1 MKFSISFKYNNVTF
15 KNKETKETISFE
27 TKAQDGNSFTFD
39 NVDEDVVIGI
49 VKGIK
54 NRKASEVFQYDDL
67 RTNFVNI
74 MARNKCKELYDKI
87 DKGEWKVEDITIS
100 NITIKDLE
108 FTKPT
113 MNARETITVESM
125 KNQPVKWIRLNPRG

>member
-1 MKFSISFKYNNVTF
+1 MKFSISFKYSNVTF

-27 TKAQDGNSFTFD
+27 TKTQDGNSFTFD

-67 RTNFVNI
+67 RTNFVNV
-74 MARNKCKELYDKI
+74 MARNKCKELYDKM

-125 KNQPVKWIRLNPRG
+125 KNPPVKWIRLNPRG

>member
-1 MKFSISFKYNNVTF
+1 MKFSISFKYSNVTF

-27 TKAQDGNSFTFD
+27 TKAQDGNTFTFD

-67 RTNFVNI
+67 RTNFVNV

-125 KNQPVKWIRLNPRG
+125 KNPPVKWRRLNSRG

>member
-1 MKFSISFKYNNVTF
+1 MKFSISFKYSNVTF

-27 TKAQDGNSFTFD
+27 TKTQDGNSFTFD

-67 RTNFVNI
+67 RTNFVNV

-87 DKGEWKVEDITIS
+87 DKGDWKVEDITIS

-125 KNQPVKWIRLNPRG
+125 KNQQVKWIKLNPRG

>member
-1 MKFSISFKYNNVTF
+1 MKFSISFKYSNVTF

>member
-1 MKFSISFKYNNVTF
+1 MNFSISFKYSNVTF

-67 RTNFVNI
+67 RTNFVNV

-87 DKGEWKVEDITIS
+87 DKGGWKVEDITIS

-125 KNQPVKWIRLNPRG
+125 KNPPVKWRRLNPKG

>member
-1 MKFSISFKYNNVTF
+1 MTF

-67 RTNFVNI
+67 RTNFVNV

-87 DKGEWKVEDITIS
+87 DKGEWKVEDIAIS

-125 KNQPVKWIRLNPRG
+125 KNTPVKWRRLNPR

>member
-1 MKFSISFKYNNVTF
+1 MKFSISFKYSNVTF

-67 RTNFVNI
+67 RTNFVNV

-125 KNQPVKWIRLNPRG
+125 KNTPVKWRRLNPRG